1 MLRRA
6 HQERESS
13 MITLKVEPVFKSLH
27 SEPAFK
33 AIVDDMGLAGRAAP
47 RSSLDAILGEQDHE
61 KT

>member
-1 MLRRA
+1 
-6 HQERESS
+6 